1 LVEVLLY
8 TELALVLDA
17 SYQLEDTWDQ
27 CYSALCDETNSAEAT
42 VADSGVVEGLTLYA
56 DFLDGEGVLSLVVVL
71 PE

>member
-17 SYQLEDTWDQ
+17 SYQLGDTWDQ